1 MVSGVDAVVVD
12 NELAPAGTGTAAA
25 VKRTRVVADPSNA
38 AIGMHELV
46 VDNIQ
51 Q

>member
-12 NELAPAGTGTAAA
+12 NELAAAA
-25 VKRTRVVADPSNA
+25 KRSRVVADPSNA

-46 VDNIQ
+46 VDNVQ